1 MMARVNMNN
10 VKFLSDLINS
20 KYLSHLEKILPFLH
34 SKKDKFKKMI
44 PRDYL
49 ENVVAVRHEQCRD
62 CACQDIFASEKKGKS
77 IRCSKPRLE
86 HQ

>member
-1 MMARVNMNN
+1 MMARVNTNN

-34 SKKDKFKKMI
+34 SKEDKFKKMI

-62 CACQDIFASEKKGKS
+62 CACQDIFASEKKKEN
-77 IRCSKPRLE
+77 R
-86 HQ
+86 